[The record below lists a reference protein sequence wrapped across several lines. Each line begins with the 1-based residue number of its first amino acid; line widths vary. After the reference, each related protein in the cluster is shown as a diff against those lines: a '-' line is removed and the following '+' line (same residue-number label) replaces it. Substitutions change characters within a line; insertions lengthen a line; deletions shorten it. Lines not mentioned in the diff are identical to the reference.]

1 MTVEYVR
8 EMTALGLTGQSI
20 DNLIRLRDHGVTAEY
35 AKDVKALGYDK
46 VTPDDLVT
54 LRDHGL
60 TADRIRSAN
69 SRAGT
74 RLPIDML
81 RSLAAGGM
89 R

>member
-1 MTVEYVR
+1 VGSEFC
-8 EMTALGLTGQSI
+8 
-20 DNLIRLRDHGVTAEY
+20 IRDRDHGVTAEY
-35 AKDVKALGYDK
+35 AKDVRALGYDK
-46 VTPDDLVT
+46 LTIDDLVT

-60 TADRIRSAN
+60 TAERIRSAN

-81 RSLAAGGM
+81 KSLAAGGM